1 MLYGPEKPV
10 KEYPW
15 NRQQKFHCIYTS
27 CTLIPQV
34 RGLVYST
41 AGTPLL
47 RWLFLLLALE
57 WRKPALSGEGHVIS
71 QILIF
76 DSNIYVC
83 VFLCGAPTPTRY
95 LSKGTTSTYWAIFI
109 YGKKRSLEHGPGA
122 EYFSFSLNFSFSFR
136 VSSDCEIS
144 HAIGLRVK
152 NKCIKRI
159 NKSRK
164 LTIFGQSGCHIISS
178 MTFWIYYR
186 DKNNVWDKN
195 HD

>member
-15 NRQQKFHCIYTS
+15 NRQQKFHCICTS

-47 RWLFLLLALE
+47 RQLFLLLALE

-76 DSNIYVC
+76 DSNIYEC
-83 VFLCGAPTPTRY
+83 VFLCGAPTLTPY
-95 LSKGTTSTYWAIFI
+95 LSKETTSTYWAIFI

-136 VSSDCEIS
+136 VTVRFRMPS
-144 HAIGLRVK
+144 AFGW
-152 NKCIKRI
+152 RI
-159 NKSRK
+159 NVSN
-164 LTIFGQSGCHIISS
+164 G
-178 MTFWIYYR
+178 
-186 DKNNVWDKN
+186 
-195 HD
+195 